1 VSEPAKYLYL
11 IDGYAQFFRAFH
23 AIRTPMSSPVT
34 KEPTNMTFGFLGMLL
49 KLLRGEGALGG
60 KPAYVAV
67 AIDVSGDKETFR
79 STIYPEYKA
88 NRTEPP
94 SDLLPQIDRCL
105 KILEKIGIPVL
116 GLEGYEADDVIA
128 SVVRQAGETN
138 IRIVS
143 KDKDLKQLLREGN
156 GTRGSVELF
165 DVPTDTLINVQQLH
179 AETGLKPEQVVDMLS
194 LMGDNVDNVPGVEGV
209 GPKTACELVATY
221 GTAAAAIEA
230 AKAGKIKGKRGEKLA
245 AAGDVVELAR
255 KLVVLDADTPVTLD
269 LEACRAERFDLEV
282 LIPLCKELGFN
293 RFQEEVRQLLGLP
306 REGGDEVPRNT
317 ESRGAKVSGGAV
329 SSPTADGASSVP
341 TKVPSRGKKPVADNG
356 PGLFGGDEGGGLFGD
371 QVQDSAGSLV
381 LSQAQL
387 QAYRCVKSRNDLAE
401 LIAELKQAS
410 IIAFDTETT
419 GLSPRQSLLCG
430 ISFSTR
436 VGSGWYVPVR
446 SPRPE
451 EHLDERTVLDA
462 LRPILEDASK
472 AKCGH
477 NVKFDLL
484 VLRQAGVKVSGAG
497 FDSMIASYVLDAS
510 RSSHSLDA
518 LALALLNHTNIS
530 IKSLIGSGPQQRT
543 FDTVDLASAT
553 AYAAEDADVALQLR
567 QAMLPDLQATGL
579 IKLFDELEMPIVEV
593 LAELEWNGICVDAAE
608 LDRQRGRLMTRIDEL
623 KEQMADETHTK
634 LGRVVNPDSPKQLA
648 LALFGKPTDV
658 EPGFG
663 IKPIKKTQT
672 GYSTDV
678 EVLEKLAED
687 PAITTPLPGL
697 VVEYRQLSKLVST
710 YLVALKEAINP
721 QTRRVHASF
730 NQTVASTGRL
740 SSSDP
745 NLQNIPIR
753 TDLGREIRRAFHAD
767 AGCTLISCDYSQIEL
782 RLLAHLSQDPAL
794 IEAFLQ
800 DQDIHQAV
808 AAQIHR
814 VPLAEVTKAQRNGA
828 KMVNFGI
835 VYGITGFGLGRRLGI
850 PTGEAEAIITQYKK
864 RFAGITTFLEE
875 CTQQAR
881 QNGYVE
887 TMMKRR
893 RPIIDIESN
902 VPSRRALAERTAIN
916 SVVQGSAADLIKL
929 AMVKLHEVFAGQ
941 AWCDARGERQ
951 VKALLQIHDELVFE
965 APLGRAE
972 DARRIIVS
980 EMERAM
986 SLRVPLKAD
995 SSIAANW
1002 FDGK

>member
-1 VSEPAKYLYL
+1 MSEQTKYLYL

-34 KEPTNMTFGFLGMLL
+34 KEPTNMTFGFIGMLL

-60 KPAYVAV
+60 KPAFVAV
-67 AIDVSGDKETFR
+67 AIDVSSDKETFR
-79 STIYPEYKA
+79 SEIYPEYKA

-105 KILEKIGIPVL
+105 KILGTLGIPVL

-128 SVVRQAGETN
+128 AVVRQAGATN
-138 IRIVS
+138 VRIVS
-143 KDKDLKQLLREGN
+143 KDKDLKQLLREASEGH
-156 GTRGSVELF
+156 GAVELF
-165 DVPTDTLINVQQLH
+165 DVPTDTLIDVQQLR
-179 AETGLKPEQVVDMLS
+179 AETGLRPEQVVDMLS

-221 GTAAAAIEA
+221 GTAAEAIAA

-245 AAGDVVELAR
+245 AAEEVVSLAR
-255 KLVVLDADTPVTLD
+255 RLVVLDDTTPVTLD
-269 LEACRAERFDLEV
+269 LEACRAERFDLAA
-282 LIPLCKELGFN
+282 LIPICKELGFN
-293 RFQEEVRQLLGLP
+293 RFQEEVRDLLGLP
-306 REGGDEVPRNT
+306 REGVAEQ
-317 ESRGAKVSGGAV
+317 
-329 SSPTADGASSVP
+329 GASP
-341 TKVPSRGKKPVADNG
+341 LRASRSAPASNASGATNPVTKPVSRSKPAPAG
-356 PGLFGGDEGGGLFGD
+356 PSLFGNDDGGLFAAVAND
-371 QVQDSAGSLV
+371 AAPALIMTSA
-381 LSQAQL
+381 QKD
-387 QAYRCVKSRNDLAE
+387 AYRCVKTREDLAA
-401 LIAELKQAS
+401 LIAELSAAP

-419 GLSPRQSLLCG
+419 GLSPRQSKLCG
-430 ISFSTR
+430 VSFSTKP
-436 VGSGWYVPVR
+436 GTGWYVPVR
-446 SPRPE
+446 SPEPAT
-451 EHLDERTVLDA
+451 HLDEQTVLDA
-462 LRPILEDASK
+462 LRPILEDVK
-472 AKCGH
+472 YRKCGH

-484 VLRQAGVKVSGAG
+484 VLRQAGVTVRGAS
-497 FDSMIASYVLDAS
+497 FDSMVASYVLDAS

-530 IKSLIGSGPQQRT
+530 IKSLIGSGSQQRT
-543 FDTVDLASAT
+543 FESVDLTSAT
-553 AYAAEDADVALQLR
+553 VYAAEDADVALRLREIMQPQL
-567 QAMLPDLQATGL
+567 DATGL
-579 IKLFDELEMPIVEV
+579 VQLFDELEMPLVEV
-593 LAELEWNGICVDAAE
+593 LAELEWNGISVDAAE
-608 LDRQRGRLMTRIDEL
+608 LDRQRARLLERIESL
-623 KEQMADETHTK
+623 KEQMADETHQA
-634 LGRVVNPDSPKQLA
+634 LGRVINPDSPKQLA
-648 LALFGKPTDV
+648 VALFGKPGDV

-663 IKPIKKTQT
+663 IKPVKKTQT

-687 PAITTPLPGL
+687 PTVTTPLPGL

-721 QTRRVHASF
+721 QTGRVHASF
-730 NQTVASTGRL
+730 NQTVAATGRL

-753 TDLGREIRRAFHAD
+753 TDLGREIRRAFHACE
-767 AGCTLISCDYSQIEL
+767 GCTLISCDYSQIEL

-794 IEAFLQ
+794 IEAFQQ

-814 VPLAEVTKAQRNGA
+814 VPLEAVTKEQRSGA

-850 PTGEAEAIITQYKK
+850 PTGEAETIITQYKR

-875 CTQQAR
+875 CVQQTR

-887 TMMKRR
+887 TMLKRR
-893 RPIIDIESN
+893 RPIVDIDSN
-902 VPSRRALAERTAIN
+902 VPARRALAERTAIN

-929 AMVKLHEVFAGQ
+929 AMVKLHVVFHQ
-941 AWCDARGERQ
+941 PAWLESDGTRSVR
-951 VKALLQIHDELVFE
+951 ALLQIHDELVFE
-965 APLGRAE
+965 APHARAQE
-972 DARRIIVS
+972 ARTIIVS
-980 EMERAM
+980 EMEQAM